1 MQVNRES
8 TARAGQREAQS
19 DFPSKVAANES
30 GLRAVIAV
38 PRALARRLRESRNP
52 LDRVTS
58 SGRKRILAG
67 VASLA
72 LFGCAHNP
80 PPPTPPPPPPPAP
93 TAAKAKATLRPG
105 DWIIRNCQP
114 ASDNS
119 CYCHHPAEAIDA
131 GGPQQGSEQQ
141 HTVIECR

>member
-1 MQVNRES
+1 MQVNAES
-8 TARAGQREAQS
+8 TARVGQGEAKS
-19 DFPSKVAANES
+19 DFPSKLAANES
-30 GLRAVIAV
+30 SFRAVIDL
-38 PRALARRLRESRNP
+38 PLAIAMQLRESRP
-52 LDRVTS
+52 TVHRVTS
-58 SGRKRILAG
+58 PGKRILVG
-67 VASLA
+67 VASLV

-93 TAAKAKATLRPG
+93 TVAKAKATLRPG

-131 GGPQQGSEQQ
+131 GGQQQHGDQQ